1 MNQFLFWIKLRNL
14 LLYCVDAIF
23 FTILP
28 LFNRIPSS
36 SRVLLVRMDSI
47 GDYILFRNYLK
58 TLKHSPRYADSQIT
72 LVGNIIWRDLAEF
85 FDKSELDSCIWID
98 RKKFIRNLAY
108 RYKTLKTVYELG
120 FQTVIESEFSHEILF
135 GDAIVHASYAL
146 ETIGSIIAKD
156 KPGGWKNRLLST
168 SFFTTLI
175 KMEDGLTFEFKRN
188 KEFFTKLLQ
197 TETIT
202 AKLELDTT
210 AVHIQVMLPEEYIVI
225 VPGAQHEFRQWAIQ
239 HFAFIISHFLNST
252 GYHIVVCG
260 SVAEIPIALQLLAL
274 CNSSRLVNTTGKITL
289 PEFAKIIAGAKTVI
303 TNETSAVHF
312 AAAVKTPFVCISNG
326 HDFGRFHPYPK
337 DIFVQGAFLYP
348 FETNAQYARIAE
360 ELKPLQGKAKYNINN
375 VLPETVIQTVE
386 KFL

>member
-1 MNQFLFWIKLRNL
+1 
-14 LLYCVDAIF
+14 
-23 FTILP
+23 
-28 LFNRIPSS
+28 
-36 SRVLLVRMDSI
+36 MDSI

-58 TLKHSPRYADSQIT
+58 ALKQSPRYAHSQIT
-72 LVGNIIWRDLAEF
+72 LVGNIIWRELAEF
-85 FDKSELDSCIWID
+85 FDKTELDSCIWID

-108 RYKTLKTVYELG
+108 RYKTLKTIYELG

-135 GDAIVHASYAL
+135 GDAIVHASCAL

-175 KMEDGLTFEFKRN
+175 NMQDGLTFEFNRN
-188 KEFFTKLLQ
+188 KEFFNKLLQ

-210 AVHIQVMLPEEYIVI
+210 AVPLKMMLPKEYIVI

-239 HFAFIISHFLNST
+239 HFAFTISHFLNST

-260 SVAEIPIALQLLAL
+260 SAAENPIALQLLSL
-274 CNSSRLVNTTGKITL
+274 CNSSRVVNTTGKITL

-337 DIFVQGAFLYP
+337 DIFTQGAFLYP
-348 FETNAQYARIAE
+348 FQIDEQYARIAD
-360 ELKPLQGKAKYNINN
+360 ELKRLQGKAKYNINN
-375 VLPETVIQTVE
+375 VLPETVIQTAE